1 MRKLQICATICA
13 KLLSDS
19 RLQFTNSPR
28 PSPTLPL
35 FALSLHSLSL
45 HSQYLL
51 HKRSTK
57 INVQMGRIRV
67 AEGGRERGGY
77 RGVWSHLLKSIC
89 ASQKVLPSGAFK
101 TNLNDNYIN
110 VNVPCAHTPHCLA
123 HLTLICICALSRF
136 FFFNLFFLHF
146 GTQLSYELLLLSVQC
161 FCCCHFD
168 QVSEHISRTTLCCSC
183 FCCKVF

>member
-35 FALSLHSLSL
+35 FALSLHSLNL

-67 AEGGRERGGY
+67 PGGGGREV
-77 RGVWSHLLKSIC
+77 GVWSHLLKSIC

-110 VNVPCAHTPHCLA
+110 VNVPCPSTHTATQPRPLDT
-123 HLTLICICALSRF
+123 HLHLRLVSIF
-136 FFFNLFFLHF
+136 FFF
-146 GTQLSYELLLLSVQC
+146 QLIFPPLWHST
-161 FCCCHFD
+161 F
-168 QVSEHISRTTLCCSC
+168 I
-183 FCCKVF
+183 